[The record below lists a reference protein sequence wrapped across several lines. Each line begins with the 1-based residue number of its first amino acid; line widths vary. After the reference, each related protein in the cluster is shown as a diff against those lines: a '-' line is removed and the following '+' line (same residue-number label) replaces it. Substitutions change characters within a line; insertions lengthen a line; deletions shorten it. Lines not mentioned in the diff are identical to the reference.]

1 MNGIQEINL
10 AYEMHLFISD
20 GWTVEEAR
28 EEIKAVLET
37 EYRKEILAE
46 VDEEI
51 LYFYDDV
58 ISDIMGSIEALLER
72 MTNSIAVC

>member
-10 AYEMHLFISD
+10 AYEMHLFMSD

-37 EYRKEILAE
+37 EYRKEILSE

-51 LYFYDDV
+51 LYFYYDV
-58 ISDIMGSIEALLER
+58 VSDILANIEALMNR
-72 MTNSIAVC
+72 MINSVAVC

>member
-1 MNGIQEINL
+1 VNGIQEINL
-10 AYEMHLFISD
+10 AYEMHLLISD

-51 LYFYDDV
+51 LYYYDDV
-58 ISDIMGSIEALLER
+58 VTDIMGSIEALLER

>member
-20 GWTVEEAR
+20 GWTVDEAR

-37 EYRKEILAE
+37 EYRKELLSE

-58 ISDIMGSIEALLER
+58 VSDILANIEALLER
-72 MTNSIAVC
+72 MTNSIMVC

>member
-10 AYEMHLFISD
+10 AYEMHLLISD
-20 GWTVEEAR
+20 GWTVDEAR
-28 EEIKAVLET
+28 EEIIAVLET
-37 EYRKEILAE
+37 EYRKELLSE

-58 ISDIMGSIEALLER
+58 VTDIMGSIEALLER

>member
-37 EYRKEILAE
+37 EYRKELLSE

-58 ISDIMGSIEALLER
+58 VTDIMGSIEALLER